1 VHEHSVALFGVE
13 PEGPEDE
20 EAACLHFVL
29 VAPLTGVLVA
39 CLAAAEE
46 KNPV

>member
-1 VHEHSVALFGVE
+1 MQEGFVVVHEHSVAFFGVE
-13 PEGPEDE
+13 AEGPEDE
-20 EAACLHFVL
+20 EAAC
-29 VAPLTGVLVA
+29 LTGVLVA